1 MCSHQSDSIKL
12 ALTLQVQMIYGH
24 HDTLVEGVV
33 FLTADVQTRVVCAT
47 GSFDIT
53 ENMKTRNIVIDH
65 RVRANQIAPWF
76 V

>member
-1 MCSHQSDSIKL
+1 
-12 ALTLQVQMIYGH
+12 MIH
-24 HDTLVEGVV
+24 RHNDTPVEGVV

-47 GSFDIT
+47 RSFDIT

-65 RVRANQIAPWF
+65 RVQTNQIAPWF